1 MPGRDPRRNGYS
13 VFETESS
20 SPFPRATARAYD
32 ECKEE
37 KMRTMT
43 VLLTAFTLAAAGCG
57 GGGRSAEPATGN
69 GTTTTTAQALFDR
82 AFIDAMVPH
91 HQSAIE
97 MARAA
102 KQAGLAQPE
111 LITIADDIIV
121 SQQKEI
127 DRMRSWR
134 KQWFGSSKGEPEE
147 AALKALGLSPAEA
160 GMEHGAMDL
169 SAAADIDQAFAE
181 MMIAHHQGAI
191 RMARL
196 AEEKARHAALKNL
209 AGDIIAAQEREIGV
223 MEKHAKGEH
232 H

>member
-1 MPGRDPRRNGYS
+1 
-13 VFETESS
+13 
-20 SPFPRATARAYD
+20 
-32 ECKEE
+32 
-37 KMRTMT
+37 MRTRA
-43 VLLTAFTLAAAGCG
+43 VLLTALALAAAGCG
-57 GGGRSAEPATGN
+57 GGGRSAAPATGN
-69 GTTTTTAQALFDR
+69 GTTASTAQVPFDR

-102 KQAGLAQPE
+102 KQAGLTQPE
-111 LITIADDIIV
+111 LITIANDIIA
-121 SQQKEI
+121 SQQEEI
-127 DRMRSWR
+127 DRMLSWR
-134 KQWFGSSKGEPEE
+134 KQWFGSSKREPEE

-169 SAAADIDQAFAE
+169 SAAADVDQAFAE
-181 MMIAHHQGAI
+181 MMIGHHQGAI

-196 AEEKARHAALKNL
+196 AEKKAGRAALKEL

-232 H
+232 HQ